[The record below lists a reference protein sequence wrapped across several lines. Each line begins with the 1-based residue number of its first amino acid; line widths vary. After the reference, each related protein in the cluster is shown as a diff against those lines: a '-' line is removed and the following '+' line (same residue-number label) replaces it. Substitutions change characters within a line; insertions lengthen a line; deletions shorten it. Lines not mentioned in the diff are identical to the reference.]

1 MVSEARS
8 HVLAVIPPYR
18 PPQSL
23 PNLVEVLASQVGRI
37 LLSDDASPCT
47 FDPTL
52 RDSATKP
59 NTNIIKHTDNAGIAR
74 GLNDGLQ
81 AAQEANV
88 PWLVTIDQDSRIEP
102 NYVQE
107 LLEAAQMRIA
117 LGEQLGAIGAETIH
131 DASGE
136 LAYPT
141 TPGAH
146 GPTTEEL
153 IQTGTL
159 WSVSALIEI
168 GGFDES
174 LGIDAVDAAACLR
187 MREKGYAIA
196 LAPGLRI
203 EHSIGSAQMVPFLGR
218 SVMITGHSP
227 QRRTSMMRN
236 RLRLFPAEFR
246 QSPAHAF
253 RTIRRVVTNQA
264 LGLALEGQRRKKALG
279 TLRGLLPKRPGAR
292 D

>member
-8 HVLAVIPPYR
+8 HVLAVIPTYR
-18 PPQSL
+18 PPDSMRELIDTLIPQVAEI
-23 PNLVEVLASQVGRI
+23 LV
-37 LLSDDASPCT
+37 SDDASPCT
-47 FDPTL
+47 FDPIL
-52 RDSATKP
+52 RDAATKP
-59 NTNIIKHTDNAGIAR
+59 KTLLTRHTANSGIAR

-81 AAQEANV
+81 AAQEADV
-88 PWLVTIDQDSRIEP
+88 PWLVTIDQDSRIDP
-102 NYVQE
+102 HYVQE
-107 LLEAAQMRIA
+107 LLETAQVRIA
-117 LGEQLGAIGAETIH
+117 LGEQLGAIGAETIQ

-141 TPGAH
+141 RPRTH

-159 WSVSALIEI
+159 WSVPALIEI

-187 MREKGYAIA
+187 LREHGYAIA
-196 LAPGLRI
+196 MAPGLRI

-218 SVMITGHSP
+218 SVMVTGHSP
-227 QRRTSMMRN
+227 QRRTSMLRN

-246 QSPAHAF
+246 QSPTHAF
-253 RTIRRVVTNQA
+253 RTIRRVVTNQT
-264 LGLALEGQRRKKALG
+264 LGLALEGQRRQKALG
-279 TLRGLLPKRPGAR
+279 SLRGLFPERPGAR